1 LPAENP
7 LKTPTPPEDC
17 RPVFEFGPFR
27 LDPAARELLRDGEPV
42 RLTPRVFDTL
52 TFLVEHRTRVL
63 SKEELLA
70 SLWRGLIVEEN
81 NLWQAVSKLRHAL
94 GETPGENRY
103 ISTVPGYGYRF
114 VAPVRFVEANDPPD
128 QPSTSQP
135 ASASAKSLSWRRPGP
150 WWVLA
155 GVAVVAIVFA
165 LASPRL
171 HTPTEQMDVPAASPR
186 TLAVLPFKPLG
197 ENRDPALELG
207 VADSLIIKLAA
218 VGALS
223 VRPLS
228 AVRSFQDPSTDPVT
242 AGRQLRVEAVLDG
255 HVQWVEDRIRV
266 SVRLLRV
273 ADGRQL
279 WADAFDEELTGIF
292 AVQEAISTRVVAAL
306 ALHLDETTLHR
317 LTRRSTASADAYEHY
332 LRGRFHLS
340 LAQPQQAIAMFE
352 QAIDLDPAYAAAH
365 AGLADILSRLPIA
378 TDVASHE
385 PMERA
390 RTLARRALELD
401 PELAGAHAA
410 LGWIGFYHD
419 WDWPLSEAHF
429 RRALAL
435 DATDFSAR
443 LGYAHLLSNTGR
455 SAEALQQV
463 DLALAADPQSPLAG
477 TLKSQ
482 FLFHGGHL
490 AEATEQLDA
499 VMKAGP
505 SFWIAHVML
514 GQLRLNEG
522 RLADAV
528 AAFDSAA
535 QAGQTWMPRALAA
548 YARARAGDEQ
558 LARAMLAPGAAPRD
572 PPVPPYVLA
581 IVHLGLENRAAAL
594 AALERGYDERDA
606 RMVFIAVAP
615 VWNPLRN
622 EPAFASLLGRMNL
635 PTMGGIAGQ

>member
-1 LPAENP
+1 M
-7 LKTPTPPEDC
+7 PPEDC

-27 LDPAARELLRDGEPV
+27 LDPSARELLRDGEPV
-42 RLTPRVFDTL
+42 HLTPRVFDTL
-52 TFLVEHRTRVL
+52 AFLVEHRGRVL

-70 SLWRGLIVEEN
+70 SLWRGLVVEEN
-81 NLWQAVSKLRHAL
+81 NLGQAVSKLRHAL

-103 ISTVPGYGYRF
+103 ISTAPGYGYRF
-114 VAPVRFVEANDPPD
+114 VAPVRLVESPDRPD
-128 QPSTSQP
+128 QPSTTQA
-135 ASASAKSLSWRRPGP
+135 ASAAAIPMRRRLGR
-150 WWVLA
+150 WWILA
-155 GVAVVAIVFA
+155 SVVAVALVFV
-165 LASPRL
+165 LVSPRL
-171 HTPTEQMDVPAASPR
+171 HTPTGQMDVPAAPPR

-197 ENRDPALELG
+197 ENGDPALELG
-207 VADSLIIKLAA
+207 IADSLIIKLAA

-228 AVRSFQDPSTDPVT
+228 AVRRFQDPSTDPVT
-242 AGRQLRVEAVLDG
+242 AGHQLRVEAVLDG
-255 HVQWVEDRIRV
+255 HVQRVDDRIRV

-273 ADGRQL
+273 ADGHQL
-279 WADAFDEELTGIF
+279 WADAFDEQLTGIF

-306 ALHLDETTLHR
+306 ALQLDESTLQR
-317 LTRRSTASADAYEHY
+317 LTRRSTASADAYERY

-340 LAQPQQAIAMFE
+340 LAQPRQAIAMFE

-378 TDVASHE
+378 TDVPSRE

-401 PELAGAHAA
+401 PELAAAHAA

-443 LGYAHLLSNTGR
+443 LGYAHMLSNTGR

-463 DLALAADPQSPLAG
+463 DLALVADPLSPLAG

-482 FLFHGGHL
+482 FLFHGGHV
-490 AEATEQLDA
+490 AEAREQLDA
-499 VMKAGP
+499 TMKGGP
-505 SFWIAHVML
+505 SFWIAHVIL
-514 GQLRLNEG
+514 GQLLFNEG
-522 RLADAV
+522 RLADAI
-528 AAFDSAA
+528 AAFDVAEQS
-535 QAGQTWMPRALAA
+535 GETWMPRALAA

-558 LARAMLAPGAAPRD
+558 PARGILAPSPAPHD
-572 PPVPPYVLA
+572 PPVPPYILA
-581 IVHLGLENRAAAL
+581 IVHLGLEDRAAAL
-594 AALERGYDERDA
+594 AALERGYTERDPW
-606 RMVFIAVAP
+606 MVFIAVAP
-615 VWNPLRN
+615 MWDPLRK
-622 EPAFASLLGRMNL
+622 EPAFASLLERMNL
-635 PTMGGIAGQ
+635 PATGAVAGQ